1 MDVHG
6 FLQAIESTMV
16 LTPKQQQWQALVFFG
31 VGRPKQVGYILP
43 PVFLAKPPKEFSE
56 M

>member
-43 PVFLAKPPKEFSE
+43 PSVFGQAPKRIQ
-56 M
+56 